1 MSQGQ
6 WNNQQQGQWNNNNQQ
21 NQYNPQQNQYN
32 QGQQGQWNNNQQQ
45 NQYNQQQGQYN
56 KGQPNQWNNNN
67 QQNQYNQQQNQW
79 SNQPQN
85 QWNNQP
91 QNQGQWNNQPQNQ
104 QNQWNQN
111 QYNQSPQNQWS
122 NQQQNQQNQWNQRQ
136 PGFQGN
142 QLPPNSKAHRPDY
155 NVPNQFREI
164 ARGSGIDM
172 NEYMTIT
179 TIAKNC
185 YNNHL
190 LPLSECIGR
199 EIRKALRGEW
209 FVFVSKEGDF
219 PKDFCLSLVEDN
231 DYLTFA
237 IGTSLIQVCRMKH

>member
-32 QGQQGQWNNNQQQ
+32 QGQQGQWNNTQQQ
-45 NQYNQQQGQYN
+45 NQYNQYNQQQGQYN

-85 QWNNQP
+85 Q
-91 QNQGQWNNQPQNQ
+91 GQWNNQPQNQ

-111 QYNQSPQNQWS
+111 QYNQSPQNQWN
-122 NQQQNQQNQWNQRQ
+122 NQPQNQWNQRQ

>member
-45 NQYNQQQGQYN
+45 NQYNQYNQQQGQYN
-56 KGQPNQWNNNN
+56 KGQSNQWNNNQ

-79 SNQPQN
+79 S
-85 QWNNQP
+85 NQP

-111 QYNQSPQNQWS
+111 QYNQSPQNQWN
-122 NQQQNQQNQWNQRQ
+122 NQPQNQQNQWNQRQ

-231 DYLTFA
+231 DYLTLA

>member
-6 WNNQQQGQWNNNNQQ
+6 WNNQQQGQWSNNNQQ
-21 NQYNPQQNQYN
+21 SQYNPQQNQYN

-45 NQYNQQQGQYN
+45 NQYNQYNQQQGQYN
-56 KGQPNQWNNNN
+56 KGQSNQWNNNQ

-85 QWNNQP
+85 Q
-91 QNQGQWNNQPQNQ
+91 GQWNNQP

-111 QYNQSPQNQWS
+111 QYNQQQQNQWN
-122 NQQQNQQNQWNQRQ
+122 NQPQNQQNQWNQRQ

>member
-21 NQYNPQQNQYN
+21 SQYNPQQNQYN
-32 QGQQGQWNNNQQQ
+32 QGQQGQWNNTQQQ
-45 NQYNQQQGQYN
+45 NQYNQYNQQQAQYN

-85 QWNNQP
+85 Q
-91 QNQGQWNNQPQNQ
+91 GQWNNQPQNQ

-111 QYNQSPQNQWS
+111 QYNQ
-122 NQQQNQQNQWNQRQ
+122 QQQNQWNNQPQNQWNQRQ

>member
-45 NQYNQQQGQYN
+45 NQYNQYNQQQAQYN

-79 SNQPQN
+79 S
-85 QWNNQP
+85 NQP

-122 NQQQNQQNQWNQRQ
+122 NQPQNQWNQRQ

>member
-21 NQYNPQQNQYN
+21 NQYN
-32 QGQQGQWNNNQQQ
+32 
-45 NQYNQQQGQYN
+45 
-56 KGQPNQWNNNN
+56 
-67 QQNQYNQQQNQW
+67 QQQNQW
-79 SNQPQN
+79 S
-85 QWNNQP
+85 NQP

-111 QYNQSPQNQWS
+111 QYNQ
-122 NQQQNQQNQWNQRQ
+122 QQQNQWNNQPQNQWNQRQ

>member
-21 NQYNPQQNQYN
+21 SQYNPQQNQYN

-45 NQYNQQQGQYN
+45 NQYNQYNQQQAQYN

-85 QWNNQP
+85 Q
-91 QNQGQWNNQPQNQ
+91 GQWNNQPQNQ

-111 QYNQSPQNQWS
+111 QYNQ
-122 NQQQNQQNQWNQRQ
+122 QQQNQWNNQPQNQWNQRQ